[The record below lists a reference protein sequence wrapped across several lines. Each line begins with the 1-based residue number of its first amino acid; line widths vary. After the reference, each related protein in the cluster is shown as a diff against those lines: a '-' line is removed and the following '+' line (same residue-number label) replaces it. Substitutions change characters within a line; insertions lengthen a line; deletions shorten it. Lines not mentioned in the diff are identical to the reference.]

1 MISRRAVRRGR
12 GHAALALTTGAAVGL
27 LSLGAG
33 LTLGACLSF
42 PTDKQCKRA
51 CVTARGCGLLPSAL
65 GGSNTDT
72 IDEAQTE
79 CELRCQS
86 TLLDEGSQLSN
97 LLTLLESIES
107 ASLCTETGR
116 EACAALN
123 DSIASDAALA
133 GVQVTSE
140 LTIVMADVRS
150 YVAAFAA
157 GEWCTSS
164 YFGAEATAVMYA
176 IAAPSKACL
185 DAMETASDCATIQG
199 LHDDPAEDADC
210 RFVRRSQVA
219 ALAGLRAEVD
229 GCLDDQPQ
237 SIESIREIIADL
249 KIDWELGSEGMLI
262 IDGAV
267 DSDLENLQVAL
278 NERADR
284 ELRGIDGVLRDV
296 CEAYELE
303 QGSAGTGTGTSTGT
317 GTGTGTGT
325 AEDGELLSCNEAP
338 LCRDLDCETDV
349 IHCDPALCDISIN
362 GPSRDCG
369 LLGIDSI
376 QLGYESGGVRVLS
389 FEESGLGCDDAT
401 ATQTFGAVP
410 LAEMS
415 PIATISG
422 TLPQYLIPVN
432 AEPTDDNFDD
442 DRGYSW
448 HVEGQRRW
456 TRAGTSRLVIPSPLL
471 RFLEARYSN
480 PLEMLGWVN
489 TRLPESEA
497 CNEQLQQ
504 CEAYFNNNCDDGLDN
519 DENGLTDR
527 EEPWC
532 DALFNELADV
542 CLVAHQALKPNPNC
556 EIDDDE
562 P

>member
-185 DAMETASDCATIQG
+185 DAMETASDCAT
-199 LHDDPAEDADC
+199 
-210 RFVRRSQVA
+210 
-219 ALAGLRAEVD
+219 
-229 GCLDDQPQ
+229 
-237 SIESIREIIADL
+237 
-249 KIDWELGSEGMLI
+249 
-262 IDGAV
+262 
-267 DSDLENLQVAL
+267 
-278 NERADR
+278 
-284 ELRGIDGVLRDV
+284 
-296 CEAYELE
+296 
-303 QGSAGTGTGTSTGT
+303 
-317 GTGTGTGT
+317 
-325 AEDGELLSCNEAP
+325 
-338 LCRDLDCETDV
+338 
-349 IHCDPALCDISIN
+349 
-362 GPSRDCG
+362 
-369 LLGIDSI
+369 
-376 QLGYESGGVRVLS
+376 
-389 FEESGLGCDDAT
+389 
-401 ATQTFGAVP
+401 
-410 LAEMS
+410 
-415 PIATISG
+415 
-422 TLPQYLIPVN
+422 
-432 AEPTDDNFDD
+432 
-442 DRGYSW
+442 
-448 HVEGQRRW
+448 
-456 TRAGTSRLVIPSPLL
+456 
-471 RFLEARYSN
+471 
-480 PLEMLGWVN
+480 
-489 TRLPESEA
+489 
-497 CNEQLQQ
+497 
-504 CEAYFNNNCDDGLDN
+504 
-519 DENGLTDR
+519 
-527 EEPWC
+527 
-532 DALFNELADV
+532 
-542 CLVAHQALKPNPNC
+542 KP
-556 EIDDDE
+556 
-562 P
+562 